1 MTGSRFALDVEGV
14 PRPARA
20 QALLDALR
28 SRVVIAD
35 GAMGTML
42 QRYEPTLDDYQ
53 QLEGCNEI
61 LGVSRPDM
69 IAAIHDDYLAVGIDA
84 IETNTFGANWSNL
97 SDYDIDDRIHELAQV
112 NTRIARERV
121 EAAEARDGRMRWV
134 LGSMGP
140 GTKLPS
146 LGHTTYDHLKQTF
159 ALQAEGLIDG
169 GADAFLVE
177 TSQDLLQTKAAING
191 CRQAIVGRGIRL
203 PIFVEVTVE
212 TTGTMLM
219 GSEIGA
225 ALTAL
230 EPLGVDAIGLNCATG
245 PAEMSEHLR
254 HLSKHAAVPIACMPN
269 AGLPVLA
276 ADGARYP
283 LSPAELATA
292 HEQFVR
298 EFGLSLVGG
307 CCGTTPEH
315 LAAVVE
321 RLAPFREAAGLD
333 TPALRAGTRPA
344 EAEDASPAAVVRP
357 AEDASPAVDGRS
369 EGDVSPAMAARPP
382 GDAPPLIE
390 CAAEGGV
397 YRDPPRSPQ
406 EFEPGVSSLY
416 QHVPFRQDAAY
427 LAIGERT
434 NANGSKAF
442 REAMLEGRWDD
453 CVEIARAQT
462 RVGAH
467 LLDVCV
473 DYVGR
478 DGVADVREVVSRFAS
493 ASTLPLVI
501 DSTEPAVIQAGL
513 ELVGGRPVVNSVNYE
528 DGDGPASRFGRI
540 MPLVK
545 EHGTAVVALTIDEQG
560 QARTAEDKLRIASRL
575 VDELVGEWGM
585 RVEDIIVDCLTFPIA
600 TGQEETRRDGIET
613 IEAIRGLVVKYPG
626 INTTLGVSN
635 VSFGLN
641 PAARSVLNSVFINEA
656 REAGLTSAIV
666 DAAKIVPLASI
677 PDDQRKVALD
687 LVWDRREHDADGN
700 VTYDPLA
707 VMLDLFAGVD
717 TAALRDQRAAE
728 LAALPVGERLQRRI
742 IDGELKGLE
751 ADLDLARAE
760 GMAPLDIINDQL
772 LEGMKVVGERFGS
785 GQMQLPFV
793 LQSAEVMKTA
803 VALLEPHMERT
814 ESAGKGRIVLAT
826 VRGDVHDIGKNLV
839 DIILTNNGYE
849 VVNLGIKQPIADII
863 AAAEEHDADVI
874 GMSGLLVK
882 STVVMKENLEELQA
896 RGLAR
901 KWPVLLGGAALT
913 RAYVEDDLAGLFDGE
928 VRYAKD
934 AFEGL
939 ALMEPLVRVAR
950 GEPADAVGLPPLKKR
965 IHAAGS
971 RLTLTEPEAM
981 PARSDVA
988 SDNPV
993 PAPPFWGTRI
1003 VRGIA
1008 LADYA
1013 AYLDERATFMGQWGL
1028 KPGRGDDGLSYEQL
1042 VETEGRPRLRYWLDR
1057 ILAEGMLDAS
1067 VAYGYFPVVSEGDDL
1082 IVLHHGDDPSGVL
1095 GVPGLLAPDGGSL
1108 ADRVPSRS
1116 DGVPLADRVPSRSDG
1131 GSLADRVPSRSDGVS
1146 RSIGTERLRF
1156 TFPRQRRDRHLCL
1169 SDFVRSR
1176 ESGRIDVLPVQL
1188 VTAGARI
1195 DEVTAKLFAGDK
1207 YRDYYELNGL
1217 VMQLTEALA
1226 ELWHARIRSE
1236 LGFAGEDPA
1245 DTAGLFKLEY
1255 RGARFSLGY
1264 PACPDMEDRR
1274 KVVELLRPERMGVE
1288 LSEELQLHPEQSTD
1302 AFVFHHPEAKYFSV

>member
-1 MTGSRFALDVEGV
+1 MTAALQPDRTARTARFALDIDGV
-14 PRPARA
+14 PRTERA
-20 QALLDALR
+20 QALLDALAA
-28 SRVVIAD
+28 RVVIAD

-42 QRYEPTLDDYQ
+42 QRHDLQIETDFAG
-53 QLEGCNEI
+53 LEGCNEI
-61 LGVSRPDM
+61 LNVTRPDVVGD
-69 IAAIHDDYLAVGIDA
+69 IHDAYFAVGVDA
-84 IETNTFGANWSNL
+84 VETNTFGANWSNL
-97 SDYDIDDRIHELAQV
+97 SDYGIDERIHELAEAGA
-112 NTRIARERV
+112 RIARERA
-121 EAAEARDGRMRWV
+121 EAAERADGRMRWV

-146 LGHTTYDHLKQTF
+146 LGHTTYAHLKETF

-191 CRQAIVGRGIRL
+191 CKQAIVARGIRL

-254 HLSKHAAVPIACMPN
+254 HLSKHSSVTIACMPN
-269 AGLPVLA
+269 AGLPVL
-276 ADGARYP
+276 GANGAHYP
-283 LSPAELATA
+283 LTPAELATA

-298 EFGLSLVGG
+298 EFGLGLIGG

-321 RLAPFREAAGLD
+321 RVGGRFDSVASLPRGATGQGD
-333 TPALRAGTRPA
+333 GT
-344 EAEDASPAAVVRP
+344 
-357 AEDASPAVDGRS
+357 
-369 EGDVSPAMAARPP
+369 
-382 GDAPPLIE
+382 
-390 CAAEGGV
+390 
-397 YRDPPRSPQ
+397 PRSPL
-406 EFEPGVSSLY
+406 EERSDESKRGDSTGIARDVSTRFARSTTGVESDPGVASLY
-416 QHVPFRQDAAY
+416 QHVPFQQDASY

-453 CVEIARAQT
+453 CVEIARNQT

-478 DGVADVREVVSRFAS
+478 DGVADIREVVSRFAS

-501 DSTEPAVIQAGL
+501 DSTEPAVIAAGL
-513 ELVGGRPVVNSVNYE
+513 ELIGGRPVVNSVNYE
-528 DGDGPASRFGRI
+528 DGDGPTSRFGRI

-545 EHGTAVVALTIDEQG
+545 EHGTAVIALTIDEQG
-560 QARTAEDKLRIASRL
+560 QARTTADKLRIASRL

-613 IEAIRGLVVKYPG
+613 IEAIRALTAKYPG

-641 PAARSVLNSVFINEA
+641 PAARSVLNSVFLHEA
-656 REAGLTSAIV
+656 TQAGLTSGII
-666 DAAKIVPLASI
+666 DAAKIVPLASL
-677 PDDQRKVALD
+677 DDAQRKVALD
-687 LVWDRREHDADGN
+687 LVWDKREWDAEGN
-700 VTYDPLA
+700 LTYDPLA
-707 VMLDLFAGVD
+707 SMLDLFAGVD
-717 TAALRDQRAAE
+717 TAALKDQRAAE
-728 LAALPVGERLQRRI
+728 LAALPVGQRLERRI

-751 ADLDLARAE
+751 ADLDLARA
-760 GMAPLDIINDQL
+760 GGPDAAPLTPLQIINDHL

-803 VALLEPHMERT
+803 VALLEPQMERT
-814 ESAGKGRIVLAT
+814 DEAGKGTIVLAT

-839 DIILTNNGYE
+839 DIILTNNGYT
-849 VVNLGIKQPIADII
+849 VINLGIKQPIADII

-882 STVVMKENLEELQA
+882 STVVMKENLQELTA
-896 RGLAR
+896 RGLGTR
-901 KWPVLLGGAALT
+901 WPVILGGAALT
-913 RAYVEDDLAGLFDGE
+913 RAYVEQDLAELFDGE

-939 ALMEPLVRVAR
+939 ALMEPLVRIAR
-950 GEPADAVGLPPLKKR
+950 GEARDAVGLPALKKR

-1003 VRGIA
+1003 VRGVA

-1013 AYLDERATFMGQWGL
+1013 AFLDERATFMGQWGL
-1028 KPGRGDDGLSYEQL
+1028 KPGRGEDGPTYEQL
-1042 VETEGRPRLRYWLDR
+1042 VETEGRPRLRYWLER

-1067 VAYGYFPVVSEGDDL
+1067 VAYGYFPVVSEGDD
-1082 IVLHHGDDPSGVL
+1082 IVVLHHGDDPTGVL

-1108 ADRVPSRS
+1108 ALPVVERAQRVETPA
-1116 DGVPLADRVPSRSDG
+1116 L
-1131 GSLADRVPSRSDGVS
+1131 
-1146 RSIGTERLRF
+1146 GTDRLRF
-1156 TFPRQRRDRHLCL
+1156 HFPRQRRDRHLNL
-1169 SDFVRSR
+1169 ADFVRPRDPSTS
-1176 ESGRIDVLPVQL
+1176 SGTGRQIDVLPVQL
-1188 VTAGARI
+1188 VTAGSAI
-1195 DEVTAKLFAGDK
+1195 DAVTAKLFAEDR

-1226 ELWHARIRSE
+1226 EFWHARIRSE
-1236 LGFAGEDPA
+1236 LGFAAEDPA

-1274 KVVELLRPERMGVE
+1274 KVVELLRPERMGVH